1 MTFLPGTGR
10 HRVQIIYFF
19 RGQIGPWR
27 PLGVDLVMG
36 SHLDRIRHRYGSL
49 VLSGSSGSHCHLPN
63 DLRNRRN
70 LARGGYSSRPVPDL
84 RGQARLRPPFTSFCT
99 AGGDELARRGGATG
113 EGKSL
118 GARRARLNQLKADPL
133 PSARPPPEEI
143 VFGIGRPAPRLRGR
157 AALGPSPISNVDS
170 RAAVDRGATL
180 PPVKKG
186 GRGRLRQVA
195 VDDESLVVSVEGVGS
210 RSGCRGREP
219 ELLRGNGRSKTQT
232 GRREASP
239 GAGRRAT
246 QRA

>member
-1 MTFLPGTGR
+1 MATS
-10 HRVQIIYFF
+10 
-19 RGQIGPWR
+19 
-27 PLGVDLVMG
+27 
-36 SHLDRIRHRYGSL
+36 SHDG
-49 VLSGSSGSHCHLPN
+49 
-63 DLRNRRN
+63 
-70 LARGGYSSRPVPDL
+70 
-84 RGQARLRPPFTSFCT
+84 
-99 AGGDELARRGGATG
+99 GGATG

-133 PSARPPPEEI
+133 PSARPPPPEI
-143 VFGIGRPAPRLRGR
+143 VFGIGHPARRLRGR
-157 AALGPSPISNVDS
+157 AALGPSPISSVDS

-246 QRA
+246 QRACRWREVDQEPPPLSPSSISPGLGARRGRERSR